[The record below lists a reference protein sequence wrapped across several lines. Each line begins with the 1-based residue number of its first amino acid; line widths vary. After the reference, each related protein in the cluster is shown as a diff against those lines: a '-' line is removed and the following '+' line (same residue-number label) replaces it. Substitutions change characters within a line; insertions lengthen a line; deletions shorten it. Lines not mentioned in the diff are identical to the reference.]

1 MNIKQARVYAA
12 KIHRE
17 IAAEALTADYY
28 ANHVTTEKRQEI
40 KERNI
45 KLAEEI
51 ERGEHD
57 HNFTVAQKMHYFL
70 TGECPA
76 LLP

>member
-1 MNIKQARVYAA
+1 MNIEQARIYAA
-12 KIHRE
+12 KVNRE
-17 IAAEALTADYY
+17 IAAEAFTADYY
-28 ANHVTTEKRQEI
+28 ADHVTVEKRQEI

-57 HNFTVAQKMHYFL
+57 GNFTVAQRMHYFQ

>member
-1 MNIKQARVYAA
+1 MRKQDARIYAA
-12 KIHRE
+12 LVHRA

-28 ANHVTTEKRQEI
+28 ADHVTMQQRQEI
-40 KERNI
+40 KEREL